1 MDLTTLIG
9 IVLGFV
15 LIVNGIKLENIGNF
29 VDMPSVLIVIGGTLA
44 GIIASYP
51 LSILLD
57 IPKHFLI
64 LLFDPHTE
72 TFF

>member
-57 IPKHFLI
+57 LVPRQKI
-64 LLFDPHTE
+64 
-72 TFF
+72 

>member
-29 VDMPSVLIVIGGTLA
+29 VDMP
-44 GIIASYP
+44 Y
-51 LSILLD
+51 
-57 IPKHFLI
+57 
-64 LLFDPHTE
+64 
-72 TFF
+72 